1 MMYTLASQ
9 AAPLVA
15 AAAIDVD
22 GTVLIQFVI
31 FSLVLVFL
39 NLVLFQ
45 PYLKARDARREGVG
59 GAKEDAVEME
69 TRAAQLVEEF
79 DQRMRQIRRNAQ
91 DVRESMRNQGL
102 QEQADLVEE
111 VRDELGA
118 QLEEEREK
126 IRGQVGD
133 AKAEIRARSEA
144 LASAMVDKVLPAA

>member
-31 FSLVLVFL
+31 FALVLVFL
-39 NLVLFQ
+39 NVVLFQ
-45 PYLKARDARREGVG
+45 PYLKARDARSEGVG